1 MVIYMSFPK
10 IYDQYIKQKD
20 FHRDKFG
27 KSNAGV
33 YLFDDMVLKVQ
44 PISIEAENELEMLKW
59 LNGKINVPD
68 IIEHTIE
75 NECSYILMSKC
86 EGEMSCAEPYM
97 TNPVKQVEL
106 LADALHQL
114 WSIPIADCPCCWS
127 LDKRLRYAEENV
139 VCGNVDVAD
148 AQPDTFGSDG
158 FKDPEELLNWLIVHK
173 PEETPVISH
182 GDFCLPNIFVNDNG
196 LTGLI
201 DLGKTGTADRWQ
213 DIALCY
219 RSLSNN
225 YSGTYDEMKYAGFK
239 DEMLFGALG
248 IKPDWDR
255 IRYYILLDEL
265 F

>member
-10 IYDQYIKQKD
+10 IFDRYIKQQD
-20 FHRDKFG
+20 LEMDTIG

-33 YLFDDMVLKVQ
+33 YLFENMVLKVQ
-44 PISIEAENELEMLKW
+44 EISAETENERVMLRW

-68 IIEHTIE
+68 IIEQTVE
-75 NECSYILMSKC
+75 NGCSYILMSKC
-86 EGEMSCAEPYM
+86 EGTMSCAESYM

-106 LADALHQL
+106 LADALYQL
-114 WSIPIADCPCCWS
+114 WSISIEDCPCCWS
-127 LDKRLRYAEENV
+127 LDKRLECAEKNV
-139 VCGNVDVAD
+139 VSGNVNIAD
-148 AQPDTFGSDG
+148 AQPDTFSSDG
-158 FKDPEELLNWLIVHK
+158 FKDPEELLSWLIVHK
-173 PEETPVISH
+173 PEETAVISH
-182 GDFCLPNIFVNDNG
+182 GDFCLPNIFVNDDG

-225 YSGTYDEMKYAGFK
+225 YSGVYDGKKYPGFK
-239 DEMLFGALG
+239 DEMLFDALG
-248 IKPDWDR
+248 IKPDWELL
-255 IRYYILLDEL
+255 RYYILLDEL